1 MEAESPP
8 LTEYRPL
15 EGPGPTAPW
24 ERPWLTPATP
34 DEPCFEVYS
43 LKSLFMIKILK
54 KDRPTTGRLSA
65 EETTEE
71 ITEETTELSSVPMF
85 GPKAKRVFEWD
96 CTANE
101 FDFFWHHIREVQI
114 KEEKMTRCVLGFPS
128 RPLFSYQ
135 SDHLLFFHR
144 AQIFS
149 TLPVHRELFDVL
161 LKEASTKIPKTW
173 KAEHGKGAEGMSTP
187 RKGKDMEDPH
197 KDDLVSSAAKATYT
211 AVEAVILTPASAA
224 YSMGSSVTSLFGFE

>member
-114 KEEKMTRCVLGFPS
+114 KEEKMTRL
-128 RPLFSYQ
+128 
-135 SDHLLFFHR
+135 
-144 AQIFS
+144 QIFS